1 MKTLKIIALLILIF
15 TFTGVTSSANTFYG
29 YSIPVTISV
38 NGNIIETENS
48 GILINSATYAPIRFV
63 ANALNIYDISWNE
76 KEKSATISF
85 EGKTLSL
92 YANKDYAQLNGSSI
106 PVSNTVIVRNGRT
119 LVPLRFIA
127 EIFDCIV
134 NWDSAL
140 YIADIK
146 KSNIT
151 VPFEII
157 EKDYTKNDIL
167 WLTRLIEAESAG
179 EPFVGKIAVGNVV
192 MNRVESNDFPDNI
205 YDVIFDKKYGIQF
218 QPAANNTI
226 INTPSNDS
234 VIAGNIALRNEN
246 IAGESLYFLNP
257 KIATNFWII
266 KNRIFYKTIY
276 NHDFYL

>member
-106 PVSNTVIVRNGRT
+106 PVSNTVIVRNGNSCPFKIYSR
-119 LVPLRFIA
+119 
-127 EIFDCIV
+127 
-134 NWDSAL
+134 
-140 YIADIK
+140 
-146 KSNIT
+146 NI
-151 VPFEII
+151 
-157 EKDYTKNDIL
+157 
-167 WLTRLIEAESAG
+167 
-179 EPFVGKIAVGNVV
+179 
-192 MNRVESNDFPDNI
+192 
-205 YDVIFDKKYGIQF
+205 
-218 QPAANNTI
+218 
-226 INTPSNDS
+226 
-234 VIAGNIALRNEN
+234 
-246 IAGESLYFLNP
+246 
-257 KIATNFWII
+257 
-266 KNRIFYKTIY
+266 
-276 NHDFYL
+276 

>member
-1 MKTLKIIALLILIF
+1 M
-15 TFTGVTSSANTFYG
+15 
-29 YSIPVTISV
+29 
-38 NGNIIETENS
+38 
-48 GILINSATYAPIRFV
+48 
-63 ANALNIYDISWNE
+63 
-76 KEKSATISF
+76 
-85 EGKTLSL
+85 
-92 YANKDYAQLNGSSI
+92 
-106 PVSNTVIVRNGRT
+106 
-119 LVPLRFIA
+119 
-127 EIFDCIV
+127 
-134 NWDSAL
+134 
-140 YIADIK
+140 
-146 KSNIT
+146 
-151 VPFEII
+151 I

-179 EPFVGKIAVGNVV
+179 EPFAGKIAVGNVV
-192 MNRVESNDFPDNI
+192 MNRVESNEFPDNI

>member
-1 MKTLKIIALLILIF
+1 MKTFKIIALLILIF

-38 NGNIIETENS
+38 NGNIIETEDS

-63 ANALNIYDISWNE
+63 ANALNIYDISWND

-85 EGKTLSL
+85 EGKTLTL

-127 EIFDCIV
+127 EIFDCDV
-134 NWDSAL
+134 HWDSTL
-140 YIADIK
+140 YIADIQ

-151 VPFEII
+151 VPYEII

-192 MNRVESNDFPDNI
+192 MNRVESNEFPDNI
-205 YDVIFDKKYGIQF
+205 YDVIFDKKYGVQF

-234 VIAGNIALRNEN
+234 IIAGKIALRNDN